1 MALPFCHS
9 NTPSQGSKIIFGLL
23 AGPVAK
29 TEAAH
34 AGPVNSHALSE

>member
-23 AGPVAK
+23 AVAK